1 MVVKFPCKIFNKAGV
16 KNYHAVQCDHCQ
28 LWVHIRCNKINLQ
41 TYKFLQKSSFAW
53 YCIKCFEDI
62 NPFLTI
68 SDNELSQTTKGKKI
82 NFKIFTK
89 KNIFTNHDLVKK
101 LNNAMD
107 DPVSEMASTKYYE
120 TNEMTALFKN
130 TNIFLSFT

>member
-1 MVVKFPCKIFNKAGV
+1 MVVKFPCKICNKAV
-16 KNYHAVQCDHCQ
+16 AKNHHAVQCDHCQ

-41 TYKFLQKSSFAW
+41 TYKFLQKSPFAW
-53 YCIKCFEDI
+53 YCIRCFEDI
-62 NPFLTI
+62 VPFLTI
-68 SDNELSQTTKGKKI
+68 SDNELFQTSKGKKI
-82 NFKIFTK
+82 KFKILTK
-89 KNIFTNHDLVKK
+89 KNILTYHDLVKK

-120 TNEMTALFKN
+120 TNEMTVLFKN